1 MRIILGLGIAVSL
14 VILLF
19 LGNFYSQMK
28 LDISPIVDYKPKL
41 TTQFFDRNGELIAN
55 VFDEKNR
62 RYASFDEIPT
72 RLVEA
77 LVAVEDTAFFEHDG
91 INIEA
96 IFRAAIKDIQA
107 MALVEGASTITQQL
121 VKNLVLTR
129 EKKFVRKLKE
139 VLLAYEVEKVLS
151 KEQIIERYLN
161 EVFFGHGYYGVKTA
175 AAGYFRKPLSALSLK
190 EMAILVG
197 LPKAPSTYDP
207 TRQYE
212 LSMSRANAVI
222 GRMRDLGWIDA
233 AQYQQAIN
241 EQPKVYNDTLTQNK
255 APYLIDEALKQL
267 SATIPDIKSGG
278 YKITLTADLRVQKIA
293 ENALKDGY
301 NEILKRNK
309 NADENVLNGA
319 AIVSNPLTGEI
330 LALVGGVDYAK
341 SSYNRATQSSRQPGS
356 SFKPFVYLV
365 ALNQGF
371 SPASKVAD
379 VAMAFEGM
387 GNGGKAWKPK
397 NYGGDFAGFI
407 TLKDALKKSRNLATI
422 SLLVDV
428 GFNSVHSKLDG
439 FGFRNIP
446 PNLSIALGSFG
457 ISPMDYSEAYSL
469 FAGMGNIAKPY
480 LISDITAADGSS
492 SHFAPNI
499 REVVPARQAYL
510 IVDMMK
516 AVVNEGTGRRAS
528 VPGLEI
534 AGKTGTTNNNIDA
547 WFCGFSPELEV
558 IVWYGNDDNTPM
570 RKVEGGGLTSAPVFS
585 QIVSEYKKLYP
596 DTKSTFD
603 IPSGVKSSGGV
614 LYTDISP
621 LPQKARH
628 DTVEI
633 QENEGLIF

>member
-55 VFDEKNR
+55 VFDEQNR

-278 YKITLTADLRVQKIA
+278 YKITLTADLRVQK
-293 ENALKDGY
+293 
-301 NEILKRNK
+301 
-309 NADENVLNGA
+309 
-319 AIVSNPLTGEI
+319 
-330 LALVGGVDYAK
+330 
-341 SSYNRATQSSRQPGS
+341 
-356 SFKPFVYLV
+356 
-365 ALNQGF
+365 
-371 SPASKVAD
+371 
-379 VAMAFEGM
+379 
-387 GNGGKAWKPK
+387 
-397 NYGGDFAGFI
+397 
-407 TLKDALKKSRNLATI
+407 
-422 SLLVDV
+422 
-428 GFNSVHSKLDG
+428 
-439 FGFRNIP
+439 
-446 PNLSIALGSFG
+446 
-457 ISPMDYSEAYSL
+457 
-469 FAGMGNIAKPY
+469 
-480 LISDITAADGSS
+480 
-492 SHFAPNI
+492 
-499 REVVPARQAYL
+499 
-510 IVDMMK
+510 
-516 AVVNEGTGRRAS
+516 
-528 VPGLEI
+528 
-534 AGKTGTTNNNIDA
+534 
-547 WFCGFSPELEV
+547 
-558 IVWYGNDDNTPM
+558 
-570 RKVEGGGLTSAPVFS
+570 S
-585 QIVSEYKKLYP
+585 QKM
-596 DTKSTFD
+596 
-603 IPSGVKSSGGV
+603 
-614 LYTDISP
+614 
-621 LPQKARH
+621 H
-628 DTVEI
+628 
-633 QENEGLIF
+633 